1 MMQAE
6 YGQEYRK
13 NTLVPALGIYDRMDM
28 EAWMDRNHKI
38 MYQHYEKAVSS
49 RPVLHAEST
58 QSCECKHN
66 VHVQELLRRVLN
78 TSSNLDWD
86 IVVAPF
92 LSDYMGRMMDMDKNT
107 GRILLFKHW

>member
-1 MMQAE
+1 
-6 YGQEYRK
+6 
-13 NTLVPALGIYDRMDM
+13 M

-92 LSDYMGRMMDMDKNT
+92 LSDYMGRMMQAGYGQEYRQNT
-107 GRILLFKHW
+107 LVQALGIYDRMKLENVCQDNKQVGLPHV